1 MKTINL
7 TVFSFDELSENV
19 QKKII
24 ERERWNVME
33 QCMDAY
39 GGLRSRMGWGMRH
52 LGGMSVDDAIM
63 EILLE
68 RMIDISFEDETV

>member
-1 MKTINL
+1 
-7 TVFSFDELSENV
+7 
-19 QKKII
+19 
-24 ERERWNVME
+24 
-33 QCMDAY
+33 
-39 GGLRSRMGWGMRH
+39 MRH